1 MATVVACFHCGEPL
15 PATPLFATLEGR
27 REAVCCAGCAIAAEL
42 IAAGGLGAYYAHR
55 TGFAPR
61 PDAAA
66 DPAWLAFDRP
76 ALAAELVART
86 PDGGRSLAL
95 LVEGVRCAA
104 CAWLIERTL
113 TAMPGVRR
121 AQINPVTARL
131 VLELDAATPA
141 LSALFGRLAALGYRP
156 HPGSATAEASNAA
169 ERRALLKRLAV
180 AGLGAMQTMM
190 YGVALWFGLWSGM
203 DTATRQYLE
212 WVSLL
217 ITTPV
222 VLYSAAPF
230 FRGALLQLAA
240 RRPGMDVPIALAV
253 LLAYLASAW
262 NTLLGVWPVYYD
274 SLSMFVFLLLTGRY
288 LELAA
293 RAQAGDVAGSLA
305 RLLPTVA
312 TRLEAEGPR
321 SIGRIELLAGD
332 RVLVRPGEVVPSD
345 AALLS
350 PEARLDE
357 SLLTGESSAVVHR
370 AGAELL
376 GGSVNLGAA
385 FEARVL
391 RVGAQ
396 SLVAQVGAMLARA
409 QAERP
414 PTAVAA
420 DRIAL
425 GFVLAVLVLAAA
437 TGLWWWQ
444 ADASRAVAVVLAVLI
459 ATCPCALGLAT
470 PAAHTCATGCLAR
483 AGVFVTRGRALD
495 ALADATNVVFDKTGT
510 LTLGRPSLAT
520 TEVLRA
526 GTDAALAL
534 AAALEHASE
543 HALAR
548 AFPPSPYRATDVV
561 VVPGCGVEGV
571 IDGRPLRIGEPA
583 WVAALGATNAAA
595 TARDAAAD
603 DAAAPRAQD
612 SIALLGDAAG
622 PIARFSFRDAL
633 RDDAAATVR
642 ALQALGLEVHLW
654 SGDAA
659 GPVTQI
665 ATELGITDA
674 RHRLTP
680 AAKLDA
686 LRALQREGRRVLVV
700 GDGVNDAPVL
710 AGADAAIAIG
720 RGSALAQAQADAVLA
735 GERLAPLALALR
747 QARRTRA
754 VVRENLRWALLYNL
768 VVLPVAAAGLL
779 EPWFAALGMSASS
792 LLVVA
797 NALKLRAPPVTPRV
811 AATEATLAP
820 LEPAT

>member
-1 MATVVACFHCGEPL
+1 MAAAPCFHCGAPL
-15 PATPLFATLEGR
+15 PAAPLFAELDGAR
-27 REAVCCAGCAIAAEL
+27 RALCCAGCAAAAEL
-42 IAAGGLGAYYAHR
+42 ITAGGLGAFYAHR
-55 TGFAPR
+55 QAYAPR
-61 PDAAA
+61 PTPSAAA
-66 DPAWLAFDRP
+66 PWLAFDRP
-76 ALAAELVART
+76 VLAAELVART
-86 PDGGRSLAL
+86 PDGGRRLAL

-104 CAWLIERTL
+104 CGWLIERAL
-113 TAMPGVRR
+113 GALHGVRR
-121 AQINPVTARL
+121 AQLNPVSARL
-131 VLELDAATPA
+131 VLELDADAPR
-141 LSALFGRLAALGYRP
+141 LSELFGRLDALGYRP
-156 HPGSATAEASNAA
+156 HPGSASAEASNAA

-190 YGVALWFGLWSGM
+190 YGVALWFGLWSGIE
-203 DTATRQYLE
+203 DAPRQFLE

-230 FRGALLQLAA
+230 LHGALRQLAA
-240 RRPGMDVPIALAV
+240 RRLGMDSTIALAV
-253 LLAYLASAW
+253 LLAYGASAW
-262 NTLLGVWPVYYD
+262 NTWLGVWPVYYD

-305 RLLPTVA
+305 RLLPTIA
-312 TRLEAEGPR
+312 TRLEDGVPR
-321 SIGRIELLAGD
+321 SIGRIELVPGD
-332 RVLVRPGEVVPSD
+332 RVLVRPGEAVPGD
-345 AALLS
+345 AELLTAEALV
-350 PEARLDE
+350 DE
-357 SLLTGESSAVVHR
+357 SLLTGESAAVAR
-370 AGAELL
+370 SSGAELIGGSINL
-376 GGSVNLGAA
+376 GGA

-396 SLVAQVGAMLARA
+396 SLVAQVGALLARA

-414 PTAVAA
+414 PTAYAA
-420 DRIAL
+420 DRLAF
-425 GFVLAVLVLAAA
+425 GFVLGVIVLTAA

-444 ADASRAVAVVLAVLI
+444 ADAGRAVAVMLAVLT

-483 AGVFVTRGRALD
+483 AGVFVMRGRALD
-495 ALADATNVVFDKTGT
+495 ALAEVTDVAFDKTGT
-510 LTLGRPSLAT
+510 LTLGRPSLTT

-526 GTDAALAL
+526 GTDAATALAQ

-548 AFPPSPYRATDVV
+548 AFAPSARVAVDARVA
-561 VVPGCGVEGV
+561 PGCGVEGV
-571 IDGRPLRIGEPA
+571 VDGQRLRIGEPA
-583 WVAALGATNAAA
+583 WVAALSTAPSALGATLAP
-595 TARDAAAD
+595 D
-603 DAAAPRAQD
+603 DSVAV
-612 SIALLGDAAG
+612 LGDATG

-633 RDDAAATVR
+633 RDDAPATLR
-642 ALQALGLEVHLW
+642 ALQASGLTLHLW

-659 GPVTQI
+659 APVART
-665 ATELGITDA
+665 AAALGIADA

-680 AAKLDA
+680 PAKLAA
-686 LRALQREGRRVLVV
+686 LRALQAQGRRVLVV

-735 GERLAPLALALR
+735 GERLAPIALALR

-797 NALKLRAPPVTPRV
+797 NALRLRAAPDAPHTAP
-811 AATEATLAP
+811 AAAPLAP
-820 LEPAT
+820 LGQRA

>member
-1 MATVVACFHCGEPL
+1 MADAAPCFHCGEPL
-15 PATPLFATLEGR
+15 PATPLFAGVAAR

-42 IAAGGLGAYYAHR
+42 IAAGGLGAYYTHR

-61 PDAAA
+61 PDASV

-76 ALAAELVART
+76 ALVAELVART

-95 LVEGVRCAA
+95 LIEGVRCAA

-203 DTATRQYLE
+203 DTVTRQYLE

-262 NTLLGVWPVYYD
+262 STLLGVWPVYYD

-312 TRLEAEGPR
+312 TRLERDGPR
-321 SIGRIELLAGD
+321 SVGRIELLPGD
-332 RVLVRPGEVVPSD
+332 CVLVRPGEGVPSD
-345 AALLS
+345 AELLS
-350 PEARLDE
+350 AEARLDE
-357 SLLTGESSAVVHR
+357 SLLTGESVAVVHR
-370 AGAELL
+370 ARAELI

-396 SLVAQVGAMLARA
+396 SLVAQVGATLARA

-425 GFVLAVLVLAAA
+425 SFVLAVLVLAAA

-444 ADASRAVAVVLAVLI
+444 ADASRAVTVMLAVLI

-495 ALADATNVVFDKTGT
+495 ALADATDVVFDKTGT
-510 LTLGRPSLAT
+510 LTLGRPALIAT
-520 TEVLRA
+520 TALRP
-526 GTDAALAL
+526 GFDAAEALAL
-534 AAALEHASE
+534 AATLEHASE

-561 VVPGCGVEGV
+561 VVPGCGVDGLVEG
-571 IDGRPLRIGEPA
+571 RRLRVGEPA
-583 WVAALGATNAAA
+583 WVATLCSPTAAA
-595 TARDAAAD
+595 VDAGAAD
-603 DAAAPRAQD
+603 DHD
-612 SIALLGDAAG
+612 SIAVLGDASG
-622 PIARFSFRDAL
+622 PIARFAFRDAL
-633 RDDAAATVR
+633 REDAAVTVR
-642 ALQALGLEVHLW
+642 ALQALGLELHLW
-654 SGDAA
+654 SGDGV
-659 GPVTQI
+659 GPVTRI
-665 ATELGITDA
+665 AAELGIASA

-686 LRALQREGRRVLVV
+686 LRALQRDGRRVLVV
-700 GDGVNDAPVL
+700 GDGVNDAPML
-710 AGADAAIAIG
+710 AGADAAVAIG

-735 GERLAPLALALR
+735 GERLAPLALALH

-797 NALKLRAPPVTPRV
+797 NALRLRTPASPPRLQAGAGV
-811 AATEATLAP
+811 LAP
-820 LEPAT
+820 LERAA